1 MDLSVLSQY
10 LSIVV
15 MGICLCV
22 GYVIKN
28 SLDFIPNK
36 YIPAIMLVLGTT
48 INILMNLNG
57 INAEVILVAKTID
70 GVYSADPKVDPNAV
84 KYDEITYL
92 DILNKDLKVM
102 DSTAISLCKDNNIQ
116 LIVFAMNEKGNMVK
130 AVKGEKV
137 GTLVK

>member
-10 LSIVV
+10 LSVVV

-48 INILMNLNG
+48 INIIMNLNE
-57 INAEVILVAKTID
+57 INAEVILVGMLSGLASTGLYELFKNFI
-70 GVYSADPKVDPNAV
+70 
-84 KYDEITYL
+84 
-92 DILNKDLKVM
+92 NKE
-102 DSTAISLCKDNNIQ
+102 
-116 LIVFAMNEKGNMVK
+116 EK
-130 AVKGEKV
+130 
-137 GTLVK
+137 